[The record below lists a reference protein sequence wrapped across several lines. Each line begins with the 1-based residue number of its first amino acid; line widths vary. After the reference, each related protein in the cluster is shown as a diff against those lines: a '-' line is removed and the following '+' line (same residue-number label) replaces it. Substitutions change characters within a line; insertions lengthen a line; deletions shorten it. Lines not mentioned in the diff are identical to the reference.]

1 MDIATI
7 IGLITGVAL
16 IIVAML
22 LEASF
27 NVGELGKFW
36 SASSMMI
43 VLGGTMAATA
53 VGFRLREILRVFSLI
68 KFVVT
73 KPKFVLPEL
82 VKELIAASEA
92 NKKGPTELENYIESV
107 NSYFIKDGLT
117 FIVNGIKYDDFK
129 AILYQRE
136 KFRFNRETHES
147 DLMATL
153 GTFSPAFGMIGTLI
167 GLIFMLNNMDGGASG
182 SAGIGPAMGIA
193 LITTFYGSLFSSLI
207 FNPFSEKLELR
218 NRENRQAS
226 EIMIAGLLLIWQK
239 KHPID
244 VSDMLTSYI
253 EPKDRFKYFSEKE

>member
-73 KPKFVLPEL
+73 KPKFVMPEL

-92 NKKGPTELENYIESV
+92 NKKGPTELENHIESV

-117 FIVNGIKYDDFK
+117 FIVNGIKYDDLK
-129 AILYQRE
+129 QILIKRE
-136 KFRFNRETHES
+136 DFRFNREAHES
-147 DLMATL
+147 DLMKTL
-153 GTFSPAFGMIGTLI
+153 GTFAPAFGMVGTLI
-167 GLIFMLNNMDGGASG
+167 GLVFMLFNMGGDP
-182 SAGIGPAMGIA
+182 SAMGPAMAVA
-193 LITTFYGSLFSSLI
+193 LVTTFYGVLI
-207 FNPFSEKLELR
+207 ANLVFIPFSEKLELR
-218 NRENRQAS
+218 NKENRDAHQL
-226 EIMIAGLLLIWQK
+226 MIEGLLLIWQK
-239 KHPID
+239 RHPLD
-244 VSDMLTSYI
+244 VKDLLTAHI
-253 EPKDRFKYFSEKE
+253 TPDERKQFQDDDE